1 MTRGG
6 GEWCRFAV
14 SRTMAAEASAGH
26 RGESQ
31 PNSLA
36 STATR
41 IRAMAASTLLPC
53 LNHAWPM
60 MSDSGWCGRRADREV
75 RQGSRLNS
83 QGDPERSESSSTH
96 EQARRSIL
104 SSRLSCRSDE
114 RLESHRVKGRRS
126 AERTARMWN
135 RGIILKAQGMS

>member
-14 SRTMAAEASAGH
+14 SRTMAAKAVSRASRRVSTQEFGLNGNADTRYG
-26 RGESQ
+26 RIDPGTVS
-31 PNSLA
+31 A
-36 STATR
+36 SYCA
-41 IRAMAASTLLPC
+41 
-53 LNHAWPM
+53 M
-60 MSDSGWCGRRADREV
+60 MSDSGWCGRRADRKV

-83 QGDPERSESSSTH
+83 QGDPERSESPSTH

-114 RLESHRVKGRRS
+114 RLKSHQVNGRRS
-126 AERTARMWN
+126 AARTARICN
-135 RGIILKAQGMS
+135 RGIIRQAQGMS

>member
-53 LNHAWPM
+53 LNHVAM

-114 RLESHRVKGRRS
+114 RLESHRGDGWRS
-126 AERTARMWN
+126 AARTARMCN
-135 RGIILKAQGMS
+135 RGTIRKAQGMS